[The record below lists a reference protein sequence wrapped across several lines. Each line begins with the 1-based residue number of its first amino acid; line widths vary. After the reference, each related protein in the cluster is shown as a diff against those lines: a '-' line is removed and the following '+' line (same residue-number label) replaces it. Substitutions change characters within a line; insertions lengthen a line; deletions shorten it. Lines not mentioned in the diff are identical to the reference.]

1 MLGMSIFTAIANLP
15 GSAYTEKKEEIP
27 MKDLKF
33 YLCSHCK
40 NLVEM
45 IHFGGAPL
53 MCCGEKMQLLT
64 PNTTEAAT
72 EKHIPVAQVSGNTV
86 SVTVGSVEHPMLE
99 EHYIGWI
106 SVQTKQGSQIKHLKP
121 GEAPKADFALA
132 AGDEVVAVY
141 AYCNLHGLWKA

>member
-1 MLGMSIFTAIANLP
+1 
-15 GSAYTEKKEEIP
+15 

-86 SVTVGSVEHPMLE
+86 SVTV
-99 EHYIGWI
+99 EHYIMSI
-106 SVQTKQGSQIKHLKP
+106 FLETEKTVQRCDLTPGQKP
-121 GEAPKADFALA
+121 AAVFAVA
-132 AGDEVVAVY
+132 EGDKPVAVY
-141 AYCNLHGLWKA
+141 AYCNLHGLWKAAL